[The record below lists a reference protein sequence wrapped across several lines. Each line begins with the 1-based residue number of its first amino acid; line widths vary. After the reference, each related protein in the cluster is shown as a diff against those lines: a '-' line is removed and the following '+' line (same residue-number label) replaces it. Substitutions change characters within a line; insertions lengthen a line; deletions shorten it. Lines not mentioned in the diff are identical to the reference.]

1 MKEFAIAELFSIDK
15 KKSWAHK
22 MAIDRALESN
32 LYYVLGNSRVVIAL
46 LYNYSILYG
55 SLIFFVVF
63 KLFEWKIASFWW
75 KKYDLFREYKLDM

>member
-32 LYYVLGNSRVVIAL
+32 LYYALGNSGVVIA
-46 LYNYSILYG
+46 
-55 SLIFFVVF
+55 SL
-63 KLFEWKIASFWW
+63 
-75 KKYDLFREYKLDM
+75 

>member
-1 MKEFAIAELFSIDK
+1 MKEFAIAELFLIDK

-32 LYYVLGNSRVVIAL
+32 LYYALGNSGVVIAS

-55 SLIFFVVF
+55 SLILFVVF
-63 KLFEWKIASFWW
+63 KLFEWKIASFW
-75 KKYDLFREYKLDM
+75 